1 MFFALLQPLF
11 FFLEDSS
18 TTSHITFKTKNVSI
32 CNRCNFQYTGEI
44 WAPQHLVNEA
54 IKFYVAL
61 LLALTQKIFATG
73 ASKRSLPIAEYSV
86 ACVASVSTR
95 VRRERWDESEKK
107 GTFAL

>member
-1 MFFALLQPLF
+1 MVQ
-11 FFLEDSS
+11 
-18 TTSHITFKTKNVSI
+18 

-86 ACVASVSTR
+86 ACVASVSAR